1 MPGTSGWP
9 LTATNVHV
17 FALGTELQLGPDKGT
32 RFHLWVVKP
41 IGSIPGIFMHTLR
54 TSYGSGFSLSD
65 WSTDAHL
72 RHSFA
77 APADPWLFA
86 QFSEFGLSPPETL
99 NYEASSKRN
108 PMFTELMPL
117 LRKRGLLLT
126 ISLVEGDT
134 LRATVLPQKASDADD
149 KAMTTPLAIT
159 GTAEELDRDLPHQL
173 IEFVGAHLQLQS
185 TLASAKAD
193 MDAAA
198 KAARE
203 EARKK
208 TTKPATP
215 TKASVPDAPAKPEP
229 EPEPSL
235 FAQAGQSQPDAAAE
249 GGAA

>member
-1 MPGTSGWP
+1 
-9 LTATNVHV
+9 
-17 FALGTELQLGPDKGT
+17 
-32 RFHLWVVKP
+32 
-41 IGSIPGIFMHTLR
+41 
-54 TSYGSGFSLSD
+54 
-65 WSTDAHL
+65 
-72 RHSFA
+72 
-77 APADPWLFA
+77 
-86 QFSEFGLSPPETL
+86 
-99 NYEASSKRN
+99 
-108 PMFTELMPL
+108 MFTELMPL

-134 LRATVLPQKASDADD
+134 LRATVLPQKASEADD

-159 GTAEELDRDLPHQL
+159 GTAEELDRDLPQQL

-215 TKASVPDAPAKPEP
+215 TKTSVPEAPAKPEP
-229 EPEPSL
+229 ESEPSL
-235 FAQAGQSQPDAAAE
+235 FAQSDQSQPDSAPE